1 MQEERT
7 ATNEIGENMEYF
19 DIEDI
24 NLEDDLLDADLTM
37 PAVIWNKR
45 HKLYDFKI
53 VQVLTR

>member
-37 PAVIWNKR
+37 PAVIWNQM
-45 HKLYDFKI
+45 LMSI
-53 VQVLTR
+53 